1 MKVKVIN
8 NNLND
13 LQDKV
18 FRPIGSV
25 FECNEERADYLLKNN
40 AIIIVDTKE
49 ENENIKP
56 LNEEKLE
63 EVKKQIEEHIQVPK
77 NKKKKSSKK

>member
-1 MKVKVIN
+1 MKVRVIN

-18 FRPIGSV
+18 FRPIGQV
-25 FECNEERADYLLKNN
+25 FECDDERAKYLLKNN
-40 AIIIVDTKE
+40 VVEIV
-49 ENENIKP
+49 
-56 LNEEKLE
+56 EEKKAE
-63 EVKKQIEEHIQVPK
+63 

>member
-8 NNLND
+8 KNLND
-13 LQDKV
+13 LQDNV

-25 FECNEERADYLLKNN
+25 FECNEERAEYLLNNN

-49 ENENIKP
+49 ESENIKP
-56 LNEEKLE
+56 LNEEKLK

>member
-1 MKVKVIN
+1 MKVKAIIN
-8 NNLND
+8 IND

-25 FECNEERADYLLKNN
+25 FECDKERAEYLLNNN